1 MALGAI
7 PMFTA
12 GNVAIVEFNLNTREE
27 QLTMRIKIFATKIKN
42 WIRIVRS
49 QSQSMYR
56 SCSFDRLYSI
66 LFDLIWFGQ
75 FWSSLHFSSLWCA
88 CIRSNKKIL
97 ELDPIHFFKSEAV
110 INYRVM
116 QMYPEWPR
124 LRRIVDKNCIFHR
137 RSFNYAPKKS
147 QQSLQTS

>member
-42 WIRIVRS
+42 WIHIVRS

-66 LFDLIWFGQ
+66 LFDLI
-75 FWSSLHFSSLWCA
+75 
-88 CIRSNKKIL
+88 
-97 ELDPIHFFKSEAV
+97 
-110 INYRVM
+110 
-116 QMYPEWPR
+116 
-124 LRRIVDKNCIFHR
+124 
-137 RSFNYAPKKS
+137 
-147 QQSLQTS
+147 

>member
-12 GNVAIVEFNLNTREE
+12 GNVAIVEPNLGAREQ
-27 QLTMRIKIFATKIKN
+27 QLTMRMALFATKIKN
-42 WIRIVRS
+42 WIHIVRTKS
-49 QSQSMYR
+49 KYR
-56 SCSFDRLYSI
+56 PCSFDRLYSI

-116 QMYPEWPR
+116 QMYLEWPR

-147 QQSLQTS
+147 QSLQTS